1 VVSAEKEGMPR
12 ALVTGANRGLGLEFA
27 RQYAAAGWQVIAGC
41 RRPQEAHELAALG
54 EAVEIRE
61 LDVADDRSIAAFLRA
76 LAGVPIDVAI
86 MNAGIG
92 AGGPRS
98 AGAVTRAAWEPAV
111 VVNTLAPLRLAT
123 GLKSSLQQGA
133 HKKVVG
139 ISSLAASMTSY
150 RVEGHYIYRASK
162 AALNQ
167 LWRSL
172 AIEWR
177 PLGITCLLLRPGK
190 VRTRMTDFSGDLS
203 PEQSVR
209 GMCRVIA
216 AATLADSGRF
226 LGYDGGE
233 VPW

>member
-1 VVSAEKEGMPR
+1 MPR
-12 ALVTGANRGLGLEFA
+12 VLVTGANRGLGLEFV
-27 RQYAAAGWQVIAGC
+27 RQYAAAGWDVIAGC
-41 RRPQEAHELAALG
+41 RRPQEASELAALG
-54 EAVEIRE
+54 KVVTILE
-61 LDVADDRSIAAFLRA
+61 LDVADDRSQAAFLRA

-92 AGGPRS
+92 AGGPRT
-98 AGAVTRAAWEPAV
+98 AAAVTRDAWEPAV
-111 VVNTLAPLRLAT
+111 VVNALAPLRLAT
-123 GLKSSLQQGA
+123 ALKSNLQQGT
-133 HKKVVG
+133 HKKVIG

-172 AIEWR
+172 AIEWQ
-177 PLGITCLLLRPGK
+177 PLGITCLVLRPGK

-209 GMCRVIA
+209 GMRDVVA
-216 AATLADSGRF
+216 AATVSDSGRF
-226 LGYDGGE
+226 LGYDGCE

>member
-1 VVSAEKEGMPR
+1 MPR
-12 ALVTGANRGLGLEFA
+12 VLVTGANRGLGLEFA
-27 RQYAAAGWQVIAGC
+27 RQYAAAGWDVIAAC
-41 RRPQEAHELAALG
+41 RRLREASELAALG
-54 EAVEIRE
+54 AAVATLE
-61 LDVADDRSIAAFLRA
+61 LDVADDRSQAAFLRA
-76 LAGVPIDVAI
+76 LAGLPIDVAI

-98 AGAVTRAAWEPAV
+98 AAAVTREVWEPAI

-123 GLKSSLQQGA
+123 ALKSNVQQGA
-133 HKKVVG
+133 NKKVVG

-177 PLGITCLLLRPGK
+177 PLGITCLVLRPGK

-203 PEQSVR
+203 REQSVR
-209 GMCRVIA
+209 GMRHVIA
-216 AATLADSGRF
+216 SATLSDSGRF
-226 LGYDGGE
+226 LGYDGCE

>member
-1 VVSAEKEGMPR
+1 MPR
-12 ALVTGANRGLGLEFA
+12 VLVTGANRGLGLEFA
-27 RQYAAAGWQVIAGC
+27 RQYAAAGWDVVAGC
-41 RRPQEAHELAALG
+41 RRPQEASELAGLG
-54 EAVEIRE
+54 KAVAIFE
-61 LDVADDRSIAAFLRA
+61 LDVADDRSQAAFLRA
-76 LAGVPIDVAI
+76 LAGLPIDVAI

-92 AGGPRS
+92 AGGPHS
-98 AGAVTRAAWEPAV
+98 AAAVTREVWEPAI

-123 GLKSSLQQGA
+123 ALKSNLQQGA

-150 RVEGHYIYRASK
+150 RVEGHYVYRASK

-177 PLGITCLLLRPGK
+177 PLGITCLVLRPGK
-190 VRTRMTDFSGDLS
+190 VSTRMIDFSGDLS

-209 GMCRVIA
+209 GMRDVIA
-216 AATLADSGRF
+216 SATISDSGRF
-226 LGYDGGE
+226 LGYDGCE

>member
-1 VVSAEKEGMPR
+1 MPR
-12 ALVTGANRGLGLEFA
+12 VLVTGANRGLGLEFA
-27 RQYAAAGWQVIAGC
+27 RQYAAAGWDVVAGC
-41 RRPQEAHELAALG
+41 RRPQEASELAGLG
-54 EAVEIRE
+54 KAVAIFE
-61 LDVADDRSIAAFLRA
+61 LDVADDRSQAAFLRA
-76 LAGVPIDVAI
+76 LAGLPIDVAI

-92 AGGPRS
+92 AGGPHS
-98 AGAVTRAAWEPAV
+98 AAAVTREVWEPAI
-111 VVNTLAPLRLAT
+111 VVNTLVPLRLAT
-123 GLKSSLQQGA
+123 ALKSNLQQGA

-150 RVEGHYIYRASK
+150 RVEGHYVYRASK

-177 PLGITCLLLRPGK
+177 PLGITCLVLRPGK
-190 VRTRMTDFSGDLS
+190 VRTRMTGFSGDLS

-209 GMCRVIA
+209 GMRDVIA
-216 AATLADSGRF
+216 ATTISDSGRF
-226 LGYDGGE
+226 LGYDGCE